1 MILDKC
7 ELRDALVS
15 TLAVLDQMIDLSLVS
30 STVTGLSQTVSTPM
44 TSNTPR
50 STHCPSP
57 KSSLDLSTGVSSQIE
72 SSKNNNSTNE
82 DALDEDTASTTAE
95 SIVVVL
101 PKPPTI
107 APPAP
112 EAPSQPEPV
121 DIVSERD
128 EALSK
133 SVLEPVSPSKPV
145 TPSLSVTDDTISIV
159 SSEATTVDVSEVH
172 YTKKA
177 SEAWAKLKEKFP
189 EQTNWPVK
197 IQHLDL
203 GTPDVYVTAV
213 IDITEHKDMSDEFAK
228 ALIAVPHSKAKPLD
242 SDILGND
249 WLVKRPETISSKN
262 QFVRFRPTHMKD
274 DMVKGLYSHYFMLH
288 NLWSVT

>member
-1 MILDKC
+1 
-7 ELRDALVS
+7 
-15 TLAVLDQMIDLSLVS
+15 MIDLSLVS
-30 STVTGLSQTVSTPM
+30 STVTGLSQTVSTPV

-101 PKPPTI
+101 PKPPAI
-107 APPAP
+107 AQPAP

-128 EALSK
+128 ETLSK
-133 SVLEPVSPSKPV
+133 PVPEPVSPSKPV

-172 YTKKA
+172 YTKEA
-177 SEAWAKLKEKFP
+177 SEAWVKLKEKFP

-203 GTPDVYVTAV
+203 GTPDVYVTVV

-228 ALIAVPHSKAKPLD
+228 ALIVVPHSKAKPLE

-249 WLVKRPETISSKN
+249 WLVKSPETISSKN

-274 DMVKGLYSHYFMLH
+274 DMVKGLYLR
-288 NLWSVT
+288 

>member
-1 MILDKC
+1 
-7 ELRDALVS
+7 
-15 TLAVLDQMIDLSLVS
+15 MIDLSLVS

-133 SVLEPVSPSKPV
+133 PVPEPVSPSKPV

-189 EQTNWPVK
+189 EQNNWPVK

-262 QFVRFRPTHMKD
+262 QFLRFRPTHMKD
-274 DMVKGLYSHYFMLH
+274 DMVKGLYSDYFMLH

>member
-7 ELRDALVS
+7 ELREALVS
-15 TLAVLDQMIDLSLVS
+15 TLAVLDQVIDLSLVS

-50 STHCPSP
+50 STDCPSP
-57 KSSLDLSTGVSSQIE
+57 KSSSDLSTGQSNLSSQIE
-72 SSKNNNSTNE
+72 SSKNNNFTNE
-82 DALDEDTASTTAE
+82 DALDEDTTSTTAE
-95 SIVVVL
+95 SIVVVV
-101 PKPPTI
+101 PTPPII

-112 EAPSQPEPV
+112 EAPSQSEPV
-121 DIVSERD
+121 NIVSERD
-128 EALSK
+128 EIL
-133 SVLEPVSPSKPV
+133 SKPV
-145 TPSLSVTDDTISIV
+145 SEPVTQSLSVTDETISIV
-159 SSEATTVDVSEVH
+159 SSEATTVDASEVH

-203 GTPDVYVTAV
+203 GSPEVYVTAI

-228 ALIAVPHSKAKPLD
+228 ALIVVPHSKAKPLE

-262 QFVRFRPTHMKD
+262 EFVRFRPTHIKD
-274 DMVKGLYSHYFMLH
+274 NMIKGL
-288 NLWSVT
+288 

>member
-1 MILDKC
+1 MTFDLDKC
-7 ELRDALVS
+7 ELKEALVS
-15 TLAVLDQMIDLSLVS
+15 TLAVLDHVIDLSLVS

-50 STHCPSP
+50 STDCPSP
-57 KSSLDLSTGVSSQIE
+57 KSSSDLSTGQSNLSSQIE

-101 PKPPTI
+101 PTPPVI
-107 APPAP
+107 APQAP

-121 DIVSERD
+121 NIVSERD
-128 EALSK
+128 EILSK
-133 SVLEPVSPSKPV
+133 PVSEPV
-145 TPSLSVTDDTISIV
+145 TPSVIDETISIV
-159 SSEATTVDVSEVH
+159 SSEGTTVDASEVH

-177 SEAWAKLKEKFP
+177 SEAWEKLKEKFP

-203 GTPDVYVTAV
+203 GSPEVYVTAI

-228 ALIAVPHSKAKPLD
+228 ALIAVPHSKAKPLE

-262 QFVRFRPTHMKD
+262 EFVRFRPTHIKD
-274 DMVKGLYSHYFMLH
+274 NMVKGL
-288 NLWSVT
+288 

>member
-1 MILDKC
+1 M
-7 ELRDALVS
+7 S
-15 TLAVLDQMIDLSLVS
+15 TLAVLDQVIDLSLVS

-50 STHCPSP
+50 STDCPSP
-57 KSSLDLSTGVSSQIE
+57 KSSSILDFLSTGQSNLSSQIE

-101 PKPPTI
+101 PTPPVI

-121 DIVSERD
+121 NIVSERD
-128 EALSK
+128 EILSK
-133 SVLEPVSPSKPV
+133 PVSEPV
-145 TPSLSVTDDTISIV
+145 TPSVIDETISIV
-159 SSEATTVDVSEVH
+159 SSEGTTVDASEVH

-203 GTPDVYVTAV
+203 GSPEVYVTAI

-228 ALIAVPHSKAKPLD
+228 ALIAVPHSKAKPLE

-262 QFVRFRPTHMKD
+262 EFVRFRPTHIKD
-274 DMVKGLYSHYFMLH
+274 NMVKGL
-288 NLWSVT
+288 

>member
-7 ELRDALVS
+7 ELREALVS
-15 TLAVLDQMIDLSLVS
+15 TLAVLDQVIDLSLVS
-30 STVTGLSQTVSTPM
+30 STVTGLSQTVRTPM

-50 STHCPSP
+50 STDCPSP
-57 KSSLDLSTGVSSQIE
+57 KSSSDLSTGQSNLSSQIE

-101 PKPPTI
+101 PTPPVI
-107 APPAP
+107 APQAP

-121 DIVSERD
+121 NIVSERD
-128 EALSK
+128 EILSK
-133 SVLEPVSPSKPV
+133 PVSEPV
-145 TPSLSVTDDTISIV
+145 TPSVIDETISIV
-159 SSEATTVDVSEVH
+159 SSEGTTVDASEVH

-203 GTPDVYVTAV
+203 GSPEVYVTAI

-228 ALIAVPHSKAKPLD
+228 ALIAVPHSKAKPLE

-262 QFVRFRPTHMKD
+262 EFVRFRPTHIKD
-274 DMVKGLYSHYFMLH
+274 NMVKGL
-288 NLWSVT
+288 